1 MEPDRLASGESG
13 DILVW
18 TCVDLLTG
26 DTAKSLQLGTGGV
39 QGHRGTGAPDW
50 FGRSWKA
57 TTSCAQEWA
66 ALLHAGAVPGRR
78 PEGTGLTWAA
88 KVSVEDEASNVL
100 LR

>member
-39 QGHRGTGAPDW
+39 QGHRGTGAP
-50 FGRSWKA
+50 GHRGTGAPGHLTGLAAVGKPPRAVRRS
-57 TTSCAQEWA
+57 
-66 ALLHAGAVPGRR
+66 GRR
-78 PEGTGLTWAA
+78 CCMPVRSLADGQRGL
-88 KVSVEDEASNVL
+88 D
-100 LR
+100 